1 MCYYTNT
8 FFSSVILA
16 GACPE
21 FCRGKPESMKK
32 KEWIPGRAWNDNKNM
47 FSRFT
52 KRIGID
58 LGTANSLVWLAGE
71 GVLLNEPT
79 VVAVTVDDGRVVAVG
94 NEAKDMLGRTP
105 GNIMATRPMRDGVI
119 ADYRITEALLSYFI
133 DRVVGRNR
141 FFKPEVMI
149 CVPSGVTQVERRAVL
164 DATLSA
170 GAKVAY
176 LIEEPLAA
184 AIGAKIPIAQASGHM
199 IVDIGGGSTE
209 AAVVS
214 LGGVVVHKS
223 ARVAGNKIDEAIALA
238 IKKKHNLIIG
248 ERMAEMIKVTI
259 ADALPGVIPAQAG
272 IGSRLNEN
280 HGRSPI
286 ESGMTKQNTMEVRG
300 RDTVSG
306 LPRMIELTRAE
317 VTEAITPI
325 LHQII
330 GAVKAVLEDTPPEL
344 AADIIDKGIV
354 MAGGTSQLTNLDKLM
369 TQMTGVVCHV
379 ADEPLLCVVRG
390 TGVAIENIEL
400 YKRSINKR

>member
-1 MCYYTNT
+1 
-8 FFSSVILA
+8 
-16 GACPE
+16 
-21 FCRGKPESMKK
+21 
-32 KEWIPGRAWNDNKNM
+32 M
-47 FSRFT
+47 FGRFT

-71 GVLLNEPT
+71 GVVLNEPT
-79 VVAVTVDDGRVVAVG
+79 VVAVTVDDNRVVAVG
-94 NEAKDMLGRTP
+94 NEAKEMLGRTP
-105 GNIMATRPMRDGVI
+105 GTIVATRPMRDGVI

-133 DRVVGRNR
+133 DRAAGTSR

-149 CVPSGVTQVERRAVL
+149 CVPTGVTQVERRAVL

-170 GAKVAY
+170 GARVAY

-209 AAVVS
+209 AAVIS
-214 LGGVVVHKS
+214 LGGVVAHRS
-223 ARVAGNKIDEAIALA
+223 ARVAGNKLDEAIALY
-238 IKKKHNLIIG
+238 IKKKYNLIIG
-248 ERMAEMIKVTI
+248 ERTAETIKITI
-259 ADALPGVIPAQAG
+259 GDALPEGQKLEVG
-272 IGSRLNEN
+272 SGKLDKEVRSSRLDQSS
-280 HGRSPI
+280 HFQRPTS
-286 ESGMTKQNTMEVRG
+286 KMEVRG
-300 RDTVSG
+300 RDAVAG
-306 LPRMIELTRAE
+306 LPRMIELTSVE
-317 VTEAITPI
+317 VTEAISPV

-354 MAGGTSQLTNLDKLM
+354 MAGGTSLLRNLDSLM

-390 TGVAIENIEL
+390 TGVALENIEL
-400 YKRSINKR
+400 YKRSVSRR

>member
-1 MCYYTNT
+1 
-8 FFSSVILA
+8 
-16 GACPE
+16 
-21 FCRGKPESMKK
+21 
-32 KEWIPGRAWNDNKNM
+32 M

-71 GVLLNEPT
+71 GVVLNEPT
-79 VVAVTVDDGRVVAVG
+79 VVAVTVDDNRVVAVG

-133 DRVVGRNR
+133 DRVAGRNR

-223 ARVAGNKIDEAIALA
+223 ARVAGNKLDEAIALF
-238 IKKKHNLIIG
+238 IKKKYNLIIG
-248 ERMAEMIKVTI
+248 ERMAETIKMTI
-259 ADALPGVIPAQAG
+259 GDALKDVPAE
-272 IGSRLNEN
+272 IGR
-280 HGRSPI
+280 
-286 ESGMTKQNTMEVRG
+286 MEVRG
-300 RDTVSG
+300 RDAISG
-306 LPRMIELTRAE
+306 LPRMIELTRGE
-317 VTEAITPI
+317 ITEAITPT

-330 GAVKAVLEDTPPEL
+330 TAVKAVLEDTPPEL

-354 MAGGTSQLTNLDKLM
+354 MAGGTSQLTNLDRLM

-379 ADEPLLCVVRG
+379 AEDPLLCVVRG

-400 YKRSINKR
+400 YKRSINKK